1 MKNVKTSMAIAISI
15 LLIPWIYLVKV
26 YSSLPKIVPIHF
38 GGDGKPNGYGDKSTL
53 LIGVLVISLVGLGV
67 FFLLRNIKR
76 IDPKKNAQNNPATF
90 NKIAMAVVI
99 FLTALSIII
108 ISSTVHGSF
117 YATTLLMPLMGIFFA
132 FIGNIMFSLKPNHF
146 VGIRVPWTLEND
158 ENWRKTHQIA
168 GKVWFAGGLV
178 LTIASLLSGQRFHQF
193 LFFAIVAVMVL
204 VPVIYSF
211 TEFKKNQK
219 YQS

>member
-1 MKNVKTSMAIAISI
+1 MKNVKTSSAIAISC

-26 YSSLPKIVPIHF
+26 YSSLPKVVPVHF

-53 LIGVLVISLVGLGV
+53 LIGVLVLSLVGLGV

-76 IDPKKNAQNNPATF
+76 IDPKKNAQNSPATF

-117 YATTLLMPLMGIFFA
+117 YTTTLLMPLMGIFFA

-204 VPVIYSF
+204 VPLIYSF